1 MKEQITVLVNSLL
14 DLPKEIMTLQLS
26 ALSVNDDIQKL
37 SDDITIRENEIK
49 SEINA
54 ATDDAGKKM
63 YSNEESRKIAFL
75 NDSKSDATLTS
86 LYTAKK
92 RADSSLQSIRV
103 EIEMKSNVQRNIRS
117 ILGVMS
123 GTNLEG

>member
-1 MKEQITVLVNSLL
+1 MKEQVTVLVNSLL

-26 ALSVNDDIQKL
+26 ALSLNENIQKL
-37 SDDITIRENEIK
+37 SEDITVRENEIK

-54 ATDDAGKKM
+54 ATDDSGKKM

-75 NDSKSDATLTS
+75 NDSKSDSTLAS
-86 LYTAKK
+86 LYSSKK
-92 RADSSLQSIRV
+92 ESDSSLQSIRV

-123 GTNLEG
+123 GISIEG

>member
-1 MKEQITVLVNSLL
+1 MKEQVTVLVNSLL

-26 ALSVNDDIQKL
+26 ALSLNENIQKL
-37 SDDITIRENEIK
+37 SDDIIIRENEIK

-75 NDSKSDATLTS
+75 NDSKSDSTLTS
-86 LYTAKK
+86 LYSSKK
-92 RADSSLQSIRV
+92 EADSSLQTIRV

>member
-1 MKEQITVLVNSLL
+1 MKEQVTVLVNSLL

-26 ALSVNDDIQKL
+26 ALSLNENIQKL
-37 SDDITIRENEIK
+37 SEDITIRENEIK

-54 ATDDAGKKM
+54 ATDDSGKKM

-75 NDSKSDATLTS
+75 NDSKSDSTLAS
-86 LYTAKK
+86 LYSSKK
-92 RADSSLQSIRV
+92 ESDSSLQSIRV

-123 GTNLEG
+123 GTSIDG

>member
-1 MKEQITVLVNSLL
+1 MKEQVTVLVNSLL

-26 ALSVNDDIQKL
+26 ALSLNENIQKL
-37 SDDITIRENEIK
+37 SEDITVRENEIK

-54 ATDDAGKKM
+54 ATDDSGKKM
-63 YSNEESRKIAFL
+63 YSNEESRKIAFF
-75 NDSKSDATLTS
+75 NDSKSDSTLAS
-86 LYTAKK
+86 LYSSKK
-92 RADSSLQSIRV
+92 ESDSSLQSIRV

-123 GTNLEG
+123 GISIEG

>member
-1 MKEQITVLVNSLL
+1 MKEQVTVLVNSLL

-26 ALSVNDDIQKL
+26 ALSLNENIQKL

-54 ATDDAGKKM
+54 ATDGSGKKM

-75 NDSKSDATLTS
+75 NDSKSDSTLAS
-86 LYTAKK
+86 LYSSKK
-92 RADSSLQSIRV
+92 EADSSLQSIRV

-123 GTNLEG
+123 GTLIDG